1 VHTVWAFE
9 KNGRRRI
16 RRRREDFKV
25 VGFDCC
31 WKLGNGN
38 EGKK

>member
-9 KNGRRRI
+9 KNGRRRRK

-25 VGFDCC
+25 RWDFIIVE
-31 WKLGNGN
+31 N
-38 EGKK
+38 